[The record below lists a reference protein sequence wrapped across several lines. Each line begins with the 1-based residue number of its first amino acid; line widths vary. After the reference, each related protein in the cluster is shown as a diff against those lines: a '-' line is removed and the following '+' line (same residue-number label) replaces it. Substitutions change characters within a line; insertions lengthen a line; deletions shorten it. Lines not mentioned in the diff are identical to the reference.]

1 MESKRICSQVIEDI
15 IQGRRDGSALKST
28 RYFCGGLGLVPSTY
42 VLTIVSNSSFREPV
56 SLFRPQH
63 QAHTHAAHT
72 DAQAEPSGVKSKS
85 VHNLKTQCGVGNGW
99 LLVKHSGCKYGQLS
113 SISRAHI
120 KISSVHF

>member
-1 MESKRICSQVIEDI
+1 MAQHLRAPVTSAEDSAWFPAPMCSQLSVIPASGN
-15 IQGRRDGSALKST
+15 QSVSFGLST
-28 RYFCGGLGLVPSTY
+28 R
-42 VLTIVSNSSFREPV
+42 
-56 SLFRPQH
+56 
-63 QAHTHAAHT
+63 HTHAAHT

-99 LLVKHSGCKYGQLS
+99 LLMKHSGCKYGQLS